1 MEILFLSGHLPS
13 PRARQ
18 GGQKTSYY
26 ICEFLARKHE
36 VHLLS
41 FVTEDEVQSFRA
53 EDMGIF
59 RSWDLVPVTKWTRV
73 CGVLAAPRL
82 PLSVAARFAEGFRR
96 KLKKLLQ
103 DRSYDATILDH
114 TAMWQYRDVLDSVGL
129 AVGSAHDVVS
139 QLWSRR
145 AANAGH
151 PVWRWLSKREYKRVE
166 SWERSALRKL
176 DFVSPHCEKDG
187 RLLCALDPAVPQC
200 PIQPWHTAAPDT
212 NPIATTRAPLSVVF
226 WGAMNR
232 SENVDAVRFAITE
245 IIPRIRAQV
254 PEFRFVVAGS
264 HSDSVNDLRGSQT
277 SNVVVTGYVDDIH
290 GLLSRMQVALLP
302 LRLGA
307 GIKIKTLECMAA
319 GVAVVT
325 TPIGIEGIGGMHGKD
340 YLLGESPDELASH
353 VVRLLN
359 SPAECE
365 AFGESARKLVRSEHQ
380 FAASMEKFCSFL
392 AEMHEHKQG
401 MVA

>member
-1 MEILFLSGHLPS
+1 MQILFLSGHLPS

-26 ICEFLARKHE
+26 VCEFLARKHE
-36 VHLLS
+36 LHLLS
-41 FVTEDEVQSFRA
+41 FVTEDEIQSFRA
-53 EDMGIF
+53 EDMVIF
-59 RSWDLVPVTKWTRV
+59 RSWDLVPVTKWTRL
-73 CGVLAAPRL
+73 CGILAAPRL
-82 PLSVAARFAEGFRR
+82 PISIAVRFGEEFRR
-96 KLKKLLQ
+96 KLKKLVR
-103 DRSYDATILDH
+103 DCSYNVAILDH
-114 TAMWQYRDVLDSVGL
+114 TAMWQYKDMLDSVGL
-129 AVGSAHDVVS
+129 VVGSAHDVMS

-151 PVWRWLSKREYKRVE
+151 PVWRWLSKREYKRVV
-166 SWERSALRKL
+166 SWERSAVRKL
-176 DFVSPHCEKDG
+176 DFVSTQCEKDS
-187 RLLCALDPAVPQC
+187 RLLCALDPTVPQC
-200 PIQPWHTAAPDT
+200 PIQPWHTPAPDI
-212 NPIATTRAPLSVVF
+212 NPRATTREPLTVVF

-245 IIPRIRAQV
+245 IVPRIRAQV

-264 HSDSVNDLRGSQT
+264 HGDSVRELREFQHP
-277 SNVVVTGYVDDIH
+277 NVVVTGYVEDIH

-307 GIKIKTLECMAA
+307 GIKVKTLECMAA

-325 TPIGIEGIGGMHGKD
+325 TPIGIEGIGGMHGND

-359 SPAECE
+359 SPPECE
-365 AFGESARKLVRSEHQ
+365 ALGESARKMVRSEHQ
-380 FAASMEKFCSFL
+380 FAASLEKFCSFL
-392 AEMHEHKQG
+392 AEMRVRKQG

>member
-26 ICEFLARKHE
+26 ICEFLARRHGL
-36 VHLLS
+36 HLLS
-41 FVTEDEVQSFRA
+41 FITEDEVQSFRA
-53 EDMGIF
+53 EDMAIF
-59 RSWDLVPVTKWTRV
+59 RSWDIVPVTRWTRL

-82 PLSVAARFAEGFRR
+82 PLSVAARSAEGFRR
-96 KLKKLLQ
+96 KLEKMLR
-103 DRSYDATILDH
+103 DGSYDVTILDH
-114 TAMWQYRDVLDSVGL
+114 TAMWQYRDMLDSVGMV
-129 AVGSAHDVVS
+129 VGSAHDVVS

-145 AANAGH
+145 AANAVR
-151 PVWRWLSKREYKRVE
+151 PVWRWLLKREYNRVE
-166 SWERSALRKL
+166 RWERCALRKL
-176 DFVSPHCEKDG
+176 DLVLPHSDKDS
-187 RLLCALDPAVPQC
+187 RLLCALDPTVPQC
-200 PIQPWHTAAPDT
+200 PIQPWHATAPDT
-212 NPIATTRAPLSVVF
+212 NPSVRTREPLSVVF

-264 HSDSVNDLRGSQT
+264 HSDSVIELKEPQS
-277 SNVVVTGYVDDIH
+277 SNVVVTGYVEDIY

-340 YLLGESPDELASH
+340 YLVGESPDELASH

-365 AFGESARKLVRSEHQ
+365 ALGESARKVVRSEHQ
-380 FAASMEKFCSFL
+380 FAASMEKFCLFL
-392 AEMHEHKQG
+392 TEMHEHKQG
-401 MVA
+401 IAS

>member
-1 MEILFLSGHLPS
+1 MKILVLSAHSPS

-18 GGQKTSYY
+18 AGQKTSYY

-41 FVTEDEVQSFRA
+41 FVTEDEAQSFRA
-53 EDMGIF
+53 EDMVIF
-59 RSWDLVPVTKWTRV
+59 RSWDLVPVTKWTRLY
-73 CGVLAAPRL
+73 GALAAPRL
-82 PLSVAARFAEGFRR
+82 PLSVAARFNEGFRR

-103 DRSYDATILDH
+103 DRSYDVTILDH
-114 TAMWQYRDVLDSVGL
+114 TAMWQYRGMLDSGGL
-129 AVGSAHDVVS
+129 VVGSAHDVVS

-166 SWERSALRKL
+166 NWERSALRKL

-187 RLLCALDPAVPQC
+187 RLLCALDASVLQC
-200 PIQPWHTAAPDT
+200 PIQPWHTPAPDT
-212 NPIATTRAPLSVVF
+212 NLTTREPLSVVF

-254 PEFRFVVAGS
+254 PEFMFVVAGS
-264 HSDSVNDLRGSQT
+264 HSDTVNELRGLQT
-277 SNVVVTGYVDDIH
+277 SKVVVTGYVEDIH

-325 TPIGIEGIGGMHGKD
+325 TPIGIEGIGGLHGKD
-340 YLLGESPDELASH
+340 YLIGESPDALASH

-365 AFGESARKLVRSEHQ
+365 ALGESARKLVRSEHQ
-380 FAASMEKFCSFL
+380 FAGSMEKFCSFL
-392 AEMHEHKQG
+392 AEKHEHKQG
-401 MVA
+401 MLA